1 MNMKKKLLIGAALIL
16 VLVFALSACGGGT
29 EVDIDYGSSDIYSQE
44 DMDEA
49 IAAIEKE
56 FSTWSGCELHS
67 IRYAGDDC
75 SSEENIEWMN
85 ELGDNAGY
93 TQCIGFVSDFHS
105 PVKDNGQDAWQHD
118 TEYTDWQWWLART
131 DGGAWE
137 LLTWGYG

>member
-1 MNMKKKLLIGAALIL
+1 MKKILICAALIL
-16 VLVFALSACGGGT
+16 ALIFALSACGSAGGKT
-29 EVDIDYGSSDIYSQE
+29 DDAVIDYGSSELYSQQ

-56 FSTWSGCELHS
+56 FSTWKGCELHS

-75 SSEENIEWMN
+75 SSEDNIRWMN
-85 ELGDNAGY
+85 QLNEGAGY

-105 PVKDNGQDAWQHD
+105 PVKGDGQDAWQYD

-137 LLTWGYG
+137 LLTWGY